1 MSEYVKLTTNFAE
14 LIAAAARISSD
25 AEEFTADVERLSAD
39 IAALETDDKLGT
51 DHFGNEFR
59 HLTYHQPVDGG
70 DGGSVPANEAAKKA
84 ASAVGTTTA
93 SLADG
98 ISSGM
103 QGYAMAELENQ
114 AEISSIDL
122 KK

>member
-1 MSEYVKLTTNFAE
+1 MVCGYKGRVPPLS
-14 LIAAAARISSD
+14 
-25 AEEFTADVERLSAD
+25 VESPR
-39 IAALETDDKLGT
+39 DDPDLRRNLGVGKFV
-51 DHFGNEFR
+51 FGNEFR